1 VNLQGEV
8 SIPAPSERVWV
19 HLTDVDLLARS
30 LPGCE
35 KLEPEGEGTYRVT
48 MKLGIGALSGS
59 YTGTV
64 RLSEMVPERNLR
76 LTLQSR
82 GPWGFVH
89 GEGTLALTRQ
99 EGETLVRYQGELQIG
114 GLIAS
119 VGQRLLEG
127 AARMVINQFF
137 QNIARQA
144 AG

>member
-1 VNLQGEV
+1 MNLQGEA
-8 SIPAPSERVWV
+8 SIPAPPERVWV

-35 KLEPEGEGTYRVT
+35 KLELEGEGSYRVT
-48 MKLGIGALSGS
+48 LKLGIGALSGS

-64 RLSEMVPERNLR
+64 RLSEMVPEQNLR
-76 LTLQSR
+76 LALQSR
-82 GPWGFVH
+82 GSWGFVQ

-99 EGETLVRYQGELQIG
+99 ERETLVRYQGELQVG